1 MLSVYTSSARR
12 STPCSRIRS
21 SVAVTSGSFASGLAL
36 SRFGVMTVAVATV
49 AVRAISSRRVSDWAL
64 GVIIPLGVHHSSA
77 VRSRGH
83 NYPSVGKSERKTRNS
98 PQLLRCNHEVDGTW
112 YANPLARSEEH
123 TSELQSLRH
132 L

>member
-1 MLSVYTSSARR
+1 
-12 STPCSRIRS
+12 
-21 SVAVTSGSFASGLAL
+21 
-36 SRFGVMTVAVATV
+36 MTVAVATV

-98 PQLLRCNHEVDGTW
+98 PSYFVAIMRLTGPGMRTLLLAAKPAAFNHCSYSG
-112 YANPLARSEEH
+112 
-123 TSELQSLRH
+123 SL
-132 L
+132 